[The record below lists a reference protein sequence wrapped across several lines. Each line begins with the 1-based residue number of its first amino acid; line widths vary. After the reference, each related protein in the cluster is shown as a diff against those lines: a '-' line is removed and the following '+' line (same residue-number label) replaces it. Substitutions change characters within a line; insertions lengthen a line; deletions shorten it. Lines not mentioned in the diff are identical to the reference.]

1 MIIRE
6 ARQNASFTEHYS
18 LQDHAVAMNFWGS
31 VAIVSHDQPVVSLII
46 ILNLLKNTLNLGEIL
61 HITVTAIG
69 GLFCGH
75 DVN

>member
-6 ARQNASFTEHYS
+6 ACQNASFTEHYS
-18 LQDHAVAMNFWGS
+18 LQDHAVAMNFWRS
-31 VAIVSHDQPVVSLII
+31 VAIVSHDQPLTI
-46 ILNLLKNTLNLGEIL
+46 ILNLLKNTLNLGEIP

-69 GLFCGH
+69 GLFCWH